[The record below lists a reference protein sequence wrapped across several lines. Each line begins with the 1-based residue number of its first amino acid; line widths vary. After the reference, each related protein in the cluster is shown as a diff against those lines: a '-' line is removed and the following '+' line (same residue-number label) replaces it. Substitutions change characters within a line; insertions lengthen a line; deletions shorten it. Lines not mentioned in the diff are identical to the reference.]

1 MKSKIG
7 IGLIILSFIICLN
20 PYFLIFGIPTFLVGS
35 LILFRSNKNLK
46 SKLLWF
52 FTPLIIWYPI
62 MNLFIFITGIIGTAT
77 AQKLDFIFPENFKGK
92 AIIVSN
98 MPCGQ
103 EVEFYK
109 NREQIKIPE
118 SGILLYQGE
127 LKYGYINH
135 KYYSIDKNGKKSELL
150 ALYNYMFWDDY
161 ENPPKTEKFGV
172 WSGGGG
178 QKYFNNSN
186 EIMYSYSEFILSS
199 KDSLNKLN
207 DFKKNNEFEKKIDS
221 LVLNCM
227 KKN

>member
-20 PYFLIFGIPTFLVGS
+20 PYFLIFGIPTFLIGS
-35 LILFRSNKNLK
+35 LILSLSNKNLK
-46 SKLLWF
+46 SKVIWI

-62 MNLFIFITGIIGTAT
+62 MTLFIYVTGIIGTAT

-92 AIIVSN
+92 AIIVPN

-103 EVEFYK
+103 KVEFYK

-127 LKYGYINH
+127 LEYGYVNH
-135 KYYSIDKNGKKSELL
+135 KYYSKDRNGKKSEIL
-150 ALYNYMFWDDY
+150 ALHNYMFWDDY
-161 ENPPKTEKFGV
+161 ENPPKTGKLGV
-172 WSGGGG
+172 WSKGGG

-186 EIMYSYSEFILSS
+186 EINYSFREFILSS
-199 KDSLNKLN
+199 KDSLNKWN
-207 DFKKNNEFEKKIDS
+207 NFKRNKKFEKKTDS
-221 LVLNCM
+221 LVKICL